1 MERLEQ
7 LANLHVA
14 EGQRFELSDDYRGHH
29 HHFICGGCGKT
40 EDCEMEE
47 LEKLIRR
54 RFHFKITRHDLR
66 FIGLCQSCQR

>member
-14 EGQRFELSDDYRGHH
+14 VGQRFELSDDYPGHH
-29 HHFICGGCGKT
+29 HHLICGGCGKT

-54 RFHFKITRHDLR
+54 RLHFKVTRHDLW